1 VLLLR
6 TIKYSVEKSVSGK
19 TAGVVA
25 TIEDRFGREKI
36 SFSRVRGW
44 RRELA
49 LKYLKLDP
57 QGWTDDAARAY
68 VGLEVLKCAKN
79 RDEALKFLQMVKELS
94 QLEVHFW
101 STKFLNGNKKA
112 KRAWR
117 AFYG

>member
-1 VLLLR
+1 V
-6 TIKYSVEKSVSGK
+6 KYSVEKSGSGK

-25 TIEDRFGREKI
+25 TVEDRFGRDRI
-36 SFSRVRGW
+36 SFARVRGW

-57 QGWTDDAARAY
+57 QGWSDDVARSY
-68 VGLEVLKCAKN
+68 VGLEALKCAKN
-79 RDEALKFLQMVKELS
+79 REEALKFLGVVKELS

-112 KRAWR
+112 RKAWR